1 MSKYVGNTSL
11 VRLAVGFVTVST
23 ESRFRS
29 ESGRAAANV
38 TEIGDLSFRSV
49 DTSMCLALVS
59 QKVMPISESLVTVL
73 VLTGVGHGVA

>member
-1 MSKYVGNTSL
+1 MSKYVGNASL

-29 ESGRAAANV
+29 ESGRAAVDV
-38 TEIGDLSFRSV
+38 TEVGDLSFRSV

>member
-1 MSKYVGNTSL
+1 MSKYVGNVSL

-29 ESGRAAANV
+29 ESGRAAVDV
-38 TEIGDLSFRSV
+38 TEVGDFSFRSV

-59 QKVMPISESLVTVL
+59 QKIMPISESLVAVL
-73 VLTGVGHGVA
+73 VLTGVGHGIA